1 MLVKK
6 IHLQLREYILIFT
19 CVGLIFGLPLYFVSV
34 TNALN
39 PWSTI
44 FIYFLGSTVVGM
56 GWLMPL
62 MAFLANIMAVST
74 GNSLSAFPS
83 SEFTDYLPWILP
95 IISTVIIVKFSTNIP
110 PWRTILYAHFIASGI
125 GMIAILSFWPTFL
138 T

>member
-1 MLVKK
+1 MLKK
-6 IHLQLREYILIFT
+6 IHLQKREYVLIFT
-19 CVGLIFGLPLYFVSV
+19 CVGLIFGLPLYFALT

-44 FIYFLGSTVVGM
+44 FIYFLGSTIVGI

-62 MAFLANIMAVST
+62 MVILTNIMAIST
-74 GNSLSAFPS
+74 GNPFSTFPP
-83 SEFTDYLPWILP
+83 SEFTGYLPWILP

-110 PWRTILYAHFIASGI
+110 PWRTILYVHFIASGI
-125 GMIAILSFWPTFL
+125 GMIAIQSFWPNLL